1 MKPTETMERLQK
13 VIANAGVT
21 SRRKAEELIATG
33 RVSVNGQIVRELGT
47 KVDQRAKIEV
57 DGVPIDKK
65 QKTMTFLFYKPRGVI
80 SAVSD
85 DKHRK
90 VITDYF
96 ADQDAR
102 LYPIGRLD
110 YDTSGLILVTNDGQL
125 ANLMMHPKFK
135 VDKTYLA
142 KVEGIPNQAALT
154 KLRQG
159 VSIHS
164 RKTASAKAWIENKNQ
179 AKNTAL
185 VGLTIHEGMNHQ
197 VKLMMRDVG
206 YPVMKLKRD
215 RVAFLDLTG
224 LQPGEA
230 RRLSGEEV
238 DRLYRL
244 AQGKED

>member
-1 MKPTETMERLQK
+1 MKPTESMQRLQK
-13 VIANAGVT
+13 VIANAGLT
-21 SRRKAEELIATG
+21 SRRKAEEMISTG
-33 RVSVNGQIVRELGT
+33 RVTVNGEIVRELGT
-47 KVDQRAKIEV
+47 KVDGHAKIEV
-57 DGVPIDKK
+57 DGVPIDKQ

-85 DKHRK
+85 DKNRK

-135 VDKTYLA
+135 VDKTYMA
-142 KVEGIPNQAALT
+142 KVEGIPTATALA

-159 VSIHS
+159 VSIHN
-164 RKTASAKAWIENKNQ
+164 RKTAEAKVWIENKNQ
-179 AKNTAL
+179 TKNTAL

-197 VKLMMRDVG
+197 VKLMLRDVG
-206 YPVMKLKRD
+206 FPVMKLKREK
-215 RVAFLDLTG
+215 VSFLDLTG

-230 RRLSGEEV
+230 RQLSHEEV

-244 AQGKED
+244 AEGKNV